1 MKTFLSFTAIA
12 ATAFTLS
19 ACSEQQ
25 TKTEVPLPIALTENA
40 AGHYCNMTILEHT
53 GPKAQIFLA
62 NNPHP
67 VWFSQV
73 RDGVAFLR
81 SPEEHY
87 ETAAVY
93 VNDMGKAVD
102 WDFPGD
108 DTWIDAHQAWFVIG
122 SRVTGGMG
130 TPEVI
135 PFGVE
140 ESATAFSAE
149 NGGLVVRL
157 DAIPDA
163 YVLGPVG
170 MENGQDQDAPNPV
183 TGAIQ

>member
-1 MKTFLSFTAIA
+1 MNIFVRLSAIVVVAITAA
-12 ATAFTLS
+12 

-25 TKTEVPLPIALTENA
+25 SSTELPQPVALTEEA
-40 AGHYCNMTILEHT
+40 VGHYCNMTVLEHT
-53 GPKAQIFLA
+53 GPKAQIHLA

-67 VWFSQV
+67 IWFSQV
-73 RDGVAFLR
+73 RDGIAFIR
-81 SPEEHY
+81 SPEEQ
-87 ETAAVY
+87 EDAVVVY
-93 VNDMGKAVD
+93 VNDMGKAQD

-108 DTWIDAHQAWFVIG
+108 DTWIDASHAWFVIG
-122 SRVTGGMG
+122 SRKTGGMG

-140 ESATAFSAE
+140 QDATAFSME
-149 NGGLVVRL
+149 HGGLVVRL
-157 DAIPDA
+157 DGIPDA

-170 MENGQDQDAPNPV
+170 LDQEPSSQV

>member
-1 MKTFLSFTAIA
+1 MKTLVRLAVTAMVAI
-12 ATAFTLS
+12 TVS
-19 ACSEQQ
+19 ACSEQEA
-25 TKTEVPLPIALTENA
+25 KIEVPKPVALTEEA

-62 NNPHP
+62 NNPNP
-67 VWFSQV
+67 IWFSQV
-73 RDGVAFLR
+73 RDGIAFLR

-93 VNDMGKAVD
+93 VNDMGKATE

-108 DTWIDAHQAWFVIG
+108 DTWIDAQQAWFVIE
-122 SRVTGGMG
+122 SRKTGGMG

-135 PFGVE
+135 PFGSEQIASTFVD
-140 ESATAFSAE
+140 E
-149 NGGLVVRL
+149 NGGTVVRF
-157 DAIPDA
+157 AEIPDA

-170 MENGQDQDAPNPV
+170 LDQESEISI